1 VLSLYCNWR
10 TAVVWS
16 NQREDGKDN
25 SRLYSCDLVCSGSPQ
40 SDAQQFSIFLNPD
53 KPLKENTLIRFE
65 GYELD
70 PGSRTLKREGRVVA
84 IKPKTFDLLL
94 YLAEHPHEVVSKE
107 ELLSAVWPNS
117 FVEERNLSQHVF
129 LLRKALA
136 EIGQGEEIV
145 KTVPGKGYQFTAA
158 VEAAPEVEGA
168 GTEDQ
173 LVLRSVE
180 SIARVVV
187 EEDTAD
193 EGVESARRLR
203 SPASWQTRRKLLVW
217 SVLVVLLGVGA
228 WLEWNRLH
236 PRAGGH
242 VQVVIADFENTTG
255 DGTFDRTLNK
265 VVQIDL
271 QQSPYF
277 TVIGE
282 GRLRQA
288 LQLMGRKAGAPIT
301 GEDVREAC
309 QRLNAQVYLT
319 PAIAAIGSHYLVTM
333 SANACVDGRTVGAR
347 KEDADSKSGV
357 LRAVEEMTKGI
368 RKDVGESRASL
379 KEFDRYLFLE
389 KTSSL
394 DALKAY
400 TQATDMI
407 NQGKNE
413 DAARLFQH
421 AIELDPDFAVAY
433 ADLSS
438 AYFNSGDKV
447 HDRENI
453 SKAYSMRETVGEREQ
468 FQITYRYHES
478 VTGDVPAMRNTLE
491 LWTATYPQDTIVM
504 ANLANFYTWIGQYQ
518 QSADVAAR
526 TVQVNEANGSHN
538 GIAYEIAMRAFKHL
552 GQYDKALGYFN
563 TAVQKK
569 IDSPGCHGLALQ
581 IAALRHDQAEVDR
594 QIAWA
599 RGTPSEA
606 PILQQ
611 AAMAALTDGRA
622 RESEKLFA
630 EATGAAR
637 RDHEEA
643 DMSTIDA
650 YRPRILAEVGLTARA
665 KELAES
671 FTAEDTYMD
680 RLYAMAELS
689 DPGRAKAMALEAEKE
704 SPQDTLVNAEYSP
717 AVLAAVALRAG
728 KPAEA
733 VELLRG
739 AEPYELRDPTITF
752 QRGQA
757 FLAAGSAAEA
767 DAEFRKLID
776 NPGID
781 DPLTPLHALAH
792 LNLARALVMEGNAAA
807 ANKEYGDF
815 LEMWKSADPD
825 LPPIQ
830 QARMEKSRLG
840 QK

>member
-1 VLSLYCNWR
+1 MHSLYCNWR
-10 TAVVWS
+10 TSLVWS

-25 SRLYSCDLVCSGSPQ
+25 SRLYSSDLVCGRSPQ
-40 SDAQQFSIFLNPD
+40 SDAQQFSIFINPD
-53 KPLKENTLIRFE
+53 KALKENTLIRFE

-70 PGSRTLKREGRVVA
+70 PASRTLKRGGQVVA

-94 YLAEHPHEVVSKE
+94 YLAEHPHEVISKE

-129 LLRKALA
+129 LLRKAFA

-145 KTVPGKGYQFTAA
+145 KTVPGKGYQFTAD
-158 VEAAPEVEGA
+158 VEAAPDAEGA

-173 LVLRSVE
+173 LVLHAVE

-187 EEDTAD
+187 EEDIAD
-193 EGVESARRLR
+193 ERVGIAGRLR
-203 SPASWQTRRKLLVW
+203 SLALWRKGRH
-217 SVLVVLLGVGA
+217 LVVWGVLTVVLGMGA
-228 WLEWNRLH
+228 WLEWNQLH
-236 PRAGGH
+236 PRASSH
-242 VQVVIADFENTTG
+242 VQVVIADFENSTG
-255 DGTFDRTLNK
+255 DATFDRALNK

-277 TVIGE
+277 SVVSE
-282 GRLRQA
+282 GRLRHA

-319 PAIAAIGSHYLVTM
+319 PGIAAFGSHYLVTM

-347 KEDADSKSGV
+347 KEDTDSKSGV
-357 LRAVEEMTKGI
+357 LRAVEEVTKGI
-368 RKDVGESRASL
+368 RRDVGESRASL
-379 KEFDRYLFLE
+379 SQFDRYLFLE

-400 TQATDMI
+400 SQATDLI

-421 AIELDPDFAVAY
+421 AIELDPDFAIAY
-433 ADLSS
+433 SDLSS
-438 AYFNSGDKV
+438 AYFNTGDKV

-453 SKAYSMRETVGEREQ
+453 TKAYAMRDTVGEREQ

-526 TVQVNEANGSHN
+526 TVQLNEANGSHN

-552 GQYDKALGYFN
+552 GQYDKALAYFN
-563 TAVQKK
+563 TAVQHK

-581 IAALRHDQAEVDR
+581 IAALRHEQAEVDW

-599 RGTPSEA
+599 RGTTAEA
-606 PILQQ
+606 QILQQ

-630 EATGAAR
+630 EATAAAR

-650 YRPRILAEVGLTARA
+650 YRPRILAEVGLIGRA

-689 DPGRAKAMALEAEKE
+689 DPGRAKAIALEAEKE
-704 SPQDTLVNAEYSP
+704 APRDTLVNAEYSP

-733 VELLRG
+733 IELLRG

-757 FLAAGSAAEA
+757 FLAAGKATEAE
-767 DAEFRKLID
+767 AEFRKLID

-792 LNLARALVMEGNAAA
+792 LNLARSLVKEGNPAAA
-807 ANKEYGDF
+807 DKEYGDF
-815 LEMWKSADPD
+815 LEMWKSADLD
-825 LPPIQ
+825 LPPLQ
-830 QARMEKSRLG
+830 QARVEKSRLG